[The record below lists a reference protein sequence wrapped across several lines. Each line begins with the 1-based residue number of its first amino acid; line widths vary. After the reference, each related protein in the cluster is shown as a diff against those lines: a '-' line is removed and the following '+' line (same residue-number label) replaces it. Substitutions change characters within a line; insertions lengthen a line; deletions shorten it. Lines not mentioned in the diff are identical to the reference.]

1 MIFINVIIHS
11 LVNSVIFCVLKLIP
25 FLLSYFA
32 IASVF
37 SKHRVHWFVRFLICW
52 MSQKQAFDNL
62 NFLNCTMPE
71 YIQKLWYKLAHRLRD
86 NCIHVAPQVVLIVD
100 IWTFIM
106 NTQEVYGA
114 CSVPMGDISHTKL
127 HWRHHVNAHADI
139 RCAMGLLI

>member
-1 MIFINVIIHS
+1 
-11 LVNSVIFCVLKLIP
+11 
-25 FLLSYFA
+25 
-32 IASVF
+32 
-37 SKHRVHWFVRFLICW
+37 

-71 YIQKLWYKLAHRLRD
+71 YIQKLWYKLTHRLRD
-86 NCIHVAPQVVLIVD
+86 NCIHIAQQVVLKVD

-127 HWRHHVNAHADI
+127 HWRHHVNVHAEKC
-139 RCAMGLLI
+139 CAVWPLM